1 MFQVQTHVGPATVIG
16 GWQRLLECEQGHESG
31 RARLEWRLD
40 WRAAVPCSLFHEQG
54 LGQDSALLSFHDEA
68 RAEPTQT
75 GRPAGQSSSR
85 ACCGGPGP
93 NAGRAG
99 DRSSS
104 RADDGGV
111 GPNVARAGG
120 ARAAPTAAVRGR
132 TPGGR
137 VTGAQAGQTAAVL
150 GRRRAGGRSSS
161 RAGSGGVGLNAG

>member
-40 WRAAVPCSLFHEQG
+40 WRVAVPCSLFHEQG

-68 RAEPTQT
+68 RAGPTQT
-75 GRPAGQSSSR
+75 GRPVGQSSSR

-93 NAGRAG
+93 NAGRADDRSSSRADGGGVGPNVARAGGARAAPAAVVRGRTSGGAG

-120 ARAAPTAAVRGR
+120 ARAGPAAAVRG
-132 TPGGR
+132 
-137 VTGAQAGQTAAVL
+137 
-150 GRRRAGGRSSS
+150 
-161 RAGSGGVGLNAG
+161 

>member
-1 MFQVQTHVGPATVIG
+1 VRAGARIG
-16 GWQRLLECEQGHESG
+16 QGTAGVEVRLASG
-31 RARLEWRLD
+31 GALLPLPRA
-40 WRAAVPCSLFHEQG
+40 EQG

-68 RAEPTQT
+68 RAGPTQT

-104 RADDGGV
+104 RADGSGV
-111 GPNVARAGG
+111 GPNVAQAGG
-120 ARAAPTAAVRGR
+120 ARAAPAAAVRGR

-150 GRRRAGGRSSS
+150 GQTSRGRAELEQGRQRRCGAERRVSEQPE
-161 RAGSGGVGLNAG
+161 LE